1 MNHIVIGMEE
11 LVLLKGSEDK
21 IRSMV
26 TYLLGDTVAKHDIR
40 HALEELH
47 KRGLITYNELSEIKY
62 LMNIKKGL
70 ASC

>member
-1 MNHIVIGMEE
+1 M
-11 LVLLKGSEDK
+11 LKGSEDK
-21 IRSMV
+21 IKSMV
-26 TYLLGDTVAKHDIR
+26 TYLLGDIVAQHDTR

-47 KRGLITYNELSEIKY
+47 KRGLITDNELREINY